1 LEESMKDAL
10 LQSGERLAEAMRAGL
25 LAQGLSS
32 ALCLIV
38 EEGRVRVVSNS
49 AVVRQAELGCAG
61 VQPRGVM
68 EGAARGAAAHVVRA
82 LAQDL
87 EAFVK

>member
-1 LEESMKDAL
+1 MKDAL

-25 LAQGLSS
+25 SAQGLPSE
-32 ALCLIV
+32 LCLVV
-38 EEGRVRVVSNS
+38 EEGRVRVVSKA

-61 VQPRGVM
+61 VRPRGVM
-68 EGAARGAAAHVVRA
+68 EGAARGAATQVVRA

-87 EAFVK
+87 EGFVK